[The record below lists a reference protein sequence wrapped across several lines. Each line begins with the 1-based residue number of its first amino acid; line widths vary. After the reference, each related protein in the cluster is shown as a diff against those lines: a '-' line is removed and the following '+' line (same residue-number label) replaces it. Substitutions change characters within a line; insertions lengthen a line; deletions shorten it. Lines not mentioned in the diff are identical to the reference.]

1 MRAEGLSIAPWWS
14 LQRTTLP
21 PPLAHRTSCHGNCT
35 ACAYKNKSLTVHR
48 QFSRHS
54 TSTTPSSSSSVHRR
68 RGREASVVTE
78 GSRRESTMSGAKA
91 RSDAPVAENVS
102 GGGHS
107 TAAPPRDRKPG
118 GGVLKRLKSRRSQ
131 VDSRPVTEEDLQ
143 TQSGHITP
151 EDVLGLRVATRG
163 YLCKPEDNIYNID
176 FVRFKIRDL
185 ETSTVLFEIAKPPH
199 TDDDEENREADASA
213 GRFVRYQF
221 TPAFLR
227 LRTVGA
233 TVEFTVGNRPLNN
246 FRMIER
252 HYFRDHLLKSFD
264 FDFGFCIPN
273 SRNTCEHI
281 YEFPQL
287 SESLA
292 LPPLLS
298 NYVFPFLSS
307 SLTW

>member
-1 MRAEGLSIAPWWS
+1 
-14 LQRTTLP
+14 
-21 PPLAHRTSCHGNCT
+21 
-35 ACAYKNKSLTVHR
+35 
-48 QFSRHS
+48 
-54 TSTTPSSSSSVHRR
+54 
-68 RGREASVVTE
+68 
-78 GSRRESTMSGAKA
+78 MSGAKA

-102 GGGHS
+102 SGGHGS
-107 TAAPPRDRKPG
+107 TGPPRDRKPG

-131 VDSRPVTEEDLQ
+131 LEGRPVTEEELRAK
-143 TQSGHITP
+143 SEPIRP
-151 EDVLGLRVATRG
+151 EDVLGLRAATRG

-185 ETSTVLFEIAKPPH
+185 ESDTVLFEIAKPPLS
-199 TDDDEENREADASA
+199 EAPLNRDGDGTA

-252 HYFRDHLLKSFD
+252 HYFREHLLKSFD
-264 FDFGFCIPN
+264 FDFGFCIPS

-287 SESLA
+287 SDSL
-292 LPPLLS
+292 
-298 NYVFPFLSS
+298 VHQMVEFPYETRSDSFYFVDNRLVMHNKADYAYNGGQ
-307 SLTW
+307 

>member
-1 MRAEGLSIAPWWS
+1 MCLQKLELDRS
-14 LQRTTLP
+14 LISTL
-21 PPLAHRTSCHGNCT
+21 
-35 ACAYKNKSLTVHR
+35 
-48 QFSRHS
+48 RHS
-54 TSTTPSSSSSVHRR
+54 TSTTPSSVLFSALLSGS
-68 RGREASVVTE
+68 GDTE
-78 GSRRESTMSGAKA
+78 GGQILRPEARAGSAPRSKMSGAKA
-91 RSDAPVAENVS
+91 RSDAPVAEDVS
-102 GGGHS
+102 G

-131 VDSRPVTEEDLQ
+131 VDSRPVTEEDLR
-143 TQSGHITP
+143 TQSGDITP

-163 YLCKPEDNIYNID
+163 YLCKPEANIYNVD

-185 ETSTVLFEIAKPPH
+185 ETGTVLFEIAKPPH
-199 TDDDEENREADASA
+199 ADDDEENREADSST

-287 SESLA
+287 SDSLVRQMVQCPYETRSDSFYFVDNRLVMHNKA
-292 LPPLLS
+292 DYAY
-298 NYVFPFLSS
+298 NGGQ
-307 SLTW
+307 

>member
-1 MRAEGLSIAPWWS
+1 M
-14 LQRTTLP
+14 
-21 PPLAHRTSCHGNCT
+21 
-35 ACAYKNKSLTVHR
+35 
-48 QFSRHS
+48 
-54 TSTTPSSSSSVHRR
+54 SS
-68 RGREASVVTE
+68 
-78 GSRRESTMSGAKA
+78 AKA
-91 RSDAPVAENVS
+91 RSDAPVAENVP
-102 GGGHS
+102 GGGHG
-107 TAAPPRDRKPG
+107 AAGPPRDRKPG

-131 VDSRPVTEEDLQ
+131 VDSRPVTEDELRA
-143 TQSGHITP
+143 QSGHITA
-151 EDVLGLRVATRG
+151 EEVLGLRGATRG
-163 YLCKPEDNIYNID
+163 YLCKAEDNVYNID

-185 ETSTVLFEIAKPPH
+185 ETSTVLFEIAKPPLVLITH
-199 TDDDEENREADASA
+199 A

-287 SESLA
+287 SEGLVRQMVECPYETRSDSFYFVENRLVMHNKA
-292 LPPLLS
+292 DYAY
-298 NYVFPFLSS
+298 NGGQ
-307 SLTW
+307 

>member
-1 MRAEGLSIAPWWS
+1 
-14 LQRTTLP
+14 
-21 PPLAHRTSCHGNCT
+21 
-35 ACAYKNKSLTVHR
+35 
-48 QFSRHS
+48 
-54 TSTTPSSSSSVHRR
+54 
-68 RGREASVVTE
+68 
-78 GSRRESTMSGAKA
+78 MSGAKS
-91 RSDAPVAENVS
+91 RGDLPVAENVTS
-102 GGGHS
+102 GGHG

-131 VDSRPVTEEDLQ
+131 QVDGRAVTEEDLRAR
-143 TQSGHITP
+143 TGHITP

-163 YLCKPEDNIYNID
+163 YLCKPEDNIYNIE

-185 ETSTVLFEIAKPPH
+185 ETDTVLFEIAKPPH
-199 TDDDEENREADASA
+199 TDDDEENRESDAST

-221 TPAFLR
+221 TPAFLQ

-233 TVEFTVGNRPLNN
+233 TVEFTVGNRPLSN

-287 SESLA
+287 SESLGE
-292 LPPLLS
+292 S
-298 NYVFPFLSS
+298 PF
-307 SLTW
+307 